1 MKQVGLCVPDY
12 LFQPNPIFKNRIVT
26 IRITDQ
32 KKVKKNVTTVLLSS
46 SMKQVGVCVPDLLCQ
61 PNLIFV
67 TRIVTI
73 KMDEQRKSR

>member
-1 MKQVGLCVPDY
+1 MKIGWMNRAKRSKKCYNCLLWSLMKQVGLCVPDY
-12 LFQPNPIFKNRIVT
+12 LF
-26 IRITDQ
+26 
-32 KKVKKNVTTVLLSS
+32 
-46 SMKQVGVCVPDLLCQ
+46 Q